1 MAISSK
7 IEEVVYEVSKIA
19 GEVYETLSNSIGS
32 VDTPSSAIFEINN
45 LLNLANSEAPYFS
58 VLETTPA
65 SFEITYDSTNPY
77 YVNVSSGQVVYNGN
91 VINIVPQEISIRRS
105 FSQLYSDLYVYGMV
119 IGLPIDEV
127 QKATQAWFTETTSTA
142 SIGST
147 LISCLPFFFTTF

>member
-65 SFEITYDSTNPY
+65 SFVISYDTNNPY

-91 VINIVPQEISIRRS
+91 VINIVLLFAPNNVAAEKE
-105 FSQLYSDLYVYGMV
+105 LVK
-119 IGLPIDEV
+119 LPPTEPV
-127 QKATQAWFTETTSTA
+127 STNTEPKA
-142 SIGST
+142 
-147 LISCLPFFFTTF
+147 